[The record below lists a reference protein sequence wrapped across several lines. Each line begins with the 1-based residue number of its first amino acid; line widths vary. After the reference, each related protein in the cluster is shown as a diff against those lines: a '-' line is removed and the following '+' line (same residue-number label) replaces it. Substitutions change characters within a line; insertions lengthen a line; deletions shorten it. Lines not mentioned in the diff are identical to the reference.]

1 MQLYGQLLGL
11 CLLQAS
17 VWEGSAFA
25 PIKAGSVSNTALNAM
40 PDSPMFANSNPAGQA
55 QKNYDLFPE
64 NPPMEVI
71 QGGGTV
77 KTYQMPPWAERCQYT
92 LETYGRPLKCTVQ
105 LWVGPIRNVH
115 TMTIDSEDGRKT
127 PYSATIKFK
136 KLGPTLK
143 ISTSDDVELP
153 VLASVSVPPPE
164 RSDELGKIFDEVW
177 DNCIPEEKQKIQ
189 GGSTD
194 GGPGTVRTWSIPNNV
209 ESIQLLAWS
218 KYVSKLSLKCK
229 IEVLQG
235 PNNHKQ
241 DMFLQCGGGTQPYHG
256 VIQTPGDGWLIRVIN
271 KKFVEDGLFE
281 MAIVP
286 FEVIGDR
293 ASSKVAPGNGYVP
306 AISVGPPSWK
316 KDPSNKKW
324 WER

>member
-1 MQLYGQLLGL
+1 MKFYGQLLGL
-11 CLLQAS
+11 ALLQTSAVAFSPLGSTAAS
-17 VWEGSAFA
+17 
-25 PIKAGSVSNTALNAM
+25 KTALQAADG
-40 PDSPMFANSNPAGQA
+40 PIFSSPNPAGQGE
-55 QKNYDLFPE
+55 KNYELFPV
-64 NPPMEVI
+64 NPPMETI

-77 KTYQMPPWAERCQYT
+77 KTYQMPPWAERAQYT

-105 LWVGPIRNVH
+105 LWVGPLRNVH

-164 RSDELGKIFDEVW
+164 RSDELGEIFDDIW

-189 GGSTD
+189 GGSTE

-209 ESIQLLAWS
+209 NSVHLMAWS
-218 KYVSKLSLKCK
+218 KYVSKLSLKAK

-241 DMFLQCGGGTQPYHG
+241 DMFLQCGGGSQPYHA
-256 VIQTPGDGWLIRVIN
+256 VIDTPGDGWLIRVTN

-293 ASSKVAPGNGYVP
+293 ASTKVAPGQGYVS
-306 AISVGPPSWK
+306 ARSVGDSQKWK
-316 KDPSNKKW
+316 PENPNKKW

>member
-1 MQLYGQLLGL
+1 MKLYDQLLGL

-177 DNCIPEEKQKIQ
+177 DNSFLK
-189 GGSTD
+189 
-194 GGPGTVRTWSIPNNV
+194 R
-209 ESIQLLAWS
+209 S
-218 KYVSKLSLKCK
+218 K
-229 IEVLQG
+229 
-235 PNNHKQ
+235 
-241 DMFLQCGGGTQPYHG
+241 
-256 VIQTPGDGWLIRVIN
+256 R
-271 KKFVEDGLFE
+271 
-281 MAIVP
+281 
-286 FEVIGDR
+286 
-293 ASSKVAPGNGYVP
+293 SKVVP
-306 AISVGPPSWK
+306 PMVVQVLSVLGLSPTMLRV
-316 KDPSNKKW
+316 SNFW
-324 WER
+324 LGQSTSVSCR